1 MTGPNDMKKIWYAV
15 KLGHTQVTYTA
26 LVDKSRTNNTML
38 TGNAAFPTPNPTL
51 VAFATATDRLDKAI
65 QNYDFSRSRLDRE
78 ERDLA
83 FAELKAMRADLGG
96 YVQTTSTGDQ
106 ELITSAG
113 FETEKARQPI
123 GQLPAPADV
132 RALVRP
138 YPGSLEV
145 RWKGVK
151 GRLSYQLFLCSGDP
165 KVEANWQ
172 LHATTGKNRLMV
184 DALDSN
190 VTYFFRAVALGAAG
204 FSPVSDVASAKA
216 A

>member
-1 MTGPNDMKKIWYAV
+1 MKKIWYAV

-96 YVQTTSTGDQ
+96 YPDRHEQ
-106 ELITSAG
+106 
-113 FETEKARQPI
+113 RQPDRQRDRAGGVPEI
-123 GQLPAPADV
+123 VGQRLPEDRVIDELPIIVEPDEHRRSSTFWR
-132 RALVRP
+132 RA
-138 YPGSLEV
+138 
-145 RWKGVK
+145 
-151 GRLSYQLFLCSGDP
+151 
-165 KVEANWQ
+165 EA
-172 LHATTGKNRLMV
+172 V
-184 DALDSN
+184 
-190 VTYFFRAVALGAAG
+190 
-204 FSPVSDVASAKA
+204 P
-216 A
+216 